1 MKILGL
7 KSKVRFENH
16 DATVVDITTKGVE
29 LLRDSGGTVEI
40 TLAEA
45 EDVLETIQRHF
56 PE

>member
-1 MKILGL
+1 MKVLGI

-29 LLRDSGGTVEI
+29 LLRDSGGTVDI

-45 EDVLETIQRHF
+45 EGLEVLEV
-56 PE
+56 

>member
-16 DATVVDITTKGVE
+16 DATVVGITTKGVE
-29 LLRDSGGTVEI
+29 LLRDRGGTVKI

-45 EDVLETIQRHF
+45 GDLEVLEV
-56 PE
+56 